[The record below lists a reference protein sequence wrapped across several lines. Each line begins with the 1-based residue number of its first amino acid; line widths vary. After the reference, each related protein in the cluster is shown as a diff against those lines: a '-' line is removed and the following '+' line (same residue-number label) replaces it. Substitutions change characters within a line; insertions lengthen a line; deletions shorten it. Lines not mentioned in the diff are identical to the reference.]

1 MRMIRMCA
9 LGCAIVALSACSDS
23 ASHRTTVPMTTG
35 GPTTAVGFSPAPKTS
50 SSLPESEE
58 PEHHMQ
64 EVPSEKFIIDGFHVF
79 DFNTGGDAVGH
90 CKLMSDT
97 FTCSGIAEGRDG
109 DTNEVTVAPEGIEFT
124 IGDGP
129 YTAQDPVDLQPGEF
143 IEVESVRCSMM
154 DASKLICSGPGG
166 TISINGPE
174 QIVHEETNN

>member
-1 MRMIRMCA
+1 MFRFRQPSNNRA
-9 LGCAIVALSACSDS
+9 HDHG
-23 ASHRTTVPMTTG
+23 RTHHCGRVFAGAENLKQP
-35 GPTTAVGFSPAPKTS
+35 
-50 SSLPESEE
+50 PESEE

-97 FTCSGIAEGRDG
+97 FTCSGIPEGRDG